1 MSLPLYMI
9 VNRTLPL
16 WEWNPNLCITKD
28 NAVLIMPAK
37 FLYER
42 QITLYGPRVGVC
54 PTARHIHQVE
64 EGGVASRYRKETS
77 HLRCILHIAL
87 ATKFVWS
94 YQHSVGDV
102 INIMLTT

>member
-37 FLYER
+37 FLYEG
-42 QITLYGPRVGVC
+42 QITLYGPRGEYVLLLD
-54 PTARHIHQVE
+54 TSTRWTMVE
-64 EGGVASRYRKETS
+64 WPLDTEKR
-77 HLRCILHIAL
+77 LHIL
-87 ATKFVWS
+87 GVSCT
-94 YQHSVGDV
+94 
-102 INIMLTT
+102 